1 MLAPS
6 LLNINQGQQ
15 VYFLSPASCPA
26 RFLQSQKEKGRA
38 VGKVLTT
45 CLMLSTAN
53 YSALNWSLTKY
64 SSFREIK
71 LHFIYIAS
79 NHNNSCLNALYI
91 ARPYDFLW
99 TSLCALF
106 LVPQLPPPFK
116 KDATK
121 APAHVA
127 CKSEKDRQRKW
138 ELLDIYVSLL
148 VCKPASFLWA
158 REFCVDCVCTVF
170 SNLTVH
176 RRLTDSI
183 KDEHSY
189 LDPTHWFVKSNFKAF
204 GWALLHNLGALQV
217 LE

>member
-1 MLAPS
+1 M
-6 LLNINQGQQ
+6 
-15 VYFLSPASCPA
+15 YFLSGPASCPI
-26 RFLQSQKEKGRA
+26 RLLQSQEEESQA
-38 VGKVLTT
+38 VGRVLTP

-64 SSFREIK
+64 SSFSEIK
-71 LHFIYIAS
+71 LHFIYIVL
-79 NHNNSCLNALYI
+79 NHNNTCLNALYI
-91 ARPYDFLW
+91 ARPYNFLW

-127 CKSEKDRQRKW
+127 CKAEKDRQRKW
-138 ELLDIYVSLL
+138 ETLDKRIYVSLL
-148 VCKPASFLWA
+148 VCKPARFLWA
-158 REFCVDCVCTVF
+158 REFWCVDC
-170 SNLTVH
+170 
-176 RRLTDSI
+176 DSI

-204 GWALLHNLGALQV
+204 GWALWV
-217 LE
+217 LYKSLNNDLSITGH